1 MTLLGSEHSLLIRSK
16 FRSALQNQT
25 IFQEQRKGFDKTE
38 DYLKHKIRK
47 RPEGTNL
54 INMHI
59 LQDTTTEESITAPQ
73 MKLKRARLADDL
85 TENIALRPG
94 LLELVEKNRIPVDST
109 MKESMKGNHVGI
121 SKSTDAFA
129 FDEDSSND
137 ELSPEQIR
145 SEDSQS
151 SNSFPPDTKATGA
164 SSSAPSETTQDHTSG
179 SENDRNEPVS
189 HFINQSDNMKQVNG
203 PLSSPIPL
211 PAAVKLIVVPV
222 TRAFFS
228 LKLCWICWGVTLS
241 FWVYLLDFS
250 QSKSK
255 SFSDSKN
262 RHKKPKDTKPKV
274 KKLKYH
280 QYIPPDQKAEKSPP
294 PMDSAYARLLQQQQL
309 FLQLQ
314 ILSQQQQQQ
323 RFSYPGHHQ
332 AQLKE
337 PNEELIRN
345 PNSSVSI
352 SNTPLSPAKTT
363 FSGQTGI
370 SSLKLGP
377 LPSNLDDLKV
387 SELRQQLRIRGLPVS
402 GTKTALMNRLRPF
415 QDCPENT
422 VPNFSDIT
430 TITFPVNPGNTLTS
444 YQSSSTSVLPSGF
457 YHFGSTSSTPP
468 ISPASSDVSVTG
480 SLPDTFND
488 TSPSFVL
495 QPSPIH
501 ICAEDGVMSSLNGGC
516 IQSDLDG
523 TDSEKDKMLVEK
535 QKVINELTMKLQ
547 QEQRQVEELRMQLQK
562 QKRNNYTEKKQP
574 QTNFFGVPI
583 KTEDTVCS
591 CPFPSKQTSV
601 KIQSNNSDKQLSTRE
616 PAQLLPPLNSHSVES
631 VGQTKA
637 LSSTFLSP
645 QNSPQHSPLGA
656 IKSPQ
661 CISRPPSPNNHYLLS
676 SSSSS
681 QGEKHSGLS
690 QTSSQM
696 CSIQSSGIQDGNTS
710 GFSPESSKLHI
721 PFFGTQPDSRQ
732 VTRVNASSKSPDTEH
747 KMAVLH
753 SSCQAGPKL
762 SIPSRT
768 FSKSSSGLSE
778 IMQPPTYEDAI
789 KQQMIQSQQMD
800 ELLDVLIESGEMP
813 ANVKEDHSCFQKA
826 QKITGSS
833 QSLLHKSSSPFEH
846 ISSASQLSF
855 DHCTT
860 NSDNHFEVLLNSHS
874 PLGKVSD
881 VTLLKIG
888 IEESQ
893 FEGIMDRFS
902 DKATDEL
909 LGSHEIL
916 PAPLSPIQSQLS
928 PSSIDGTGLQ
938 MSLTESPWETME
950 WLDLTPPS
958 STTDFSS
965 LTATGPSIF
974 NSDFLDITD
983 LSLNSTMD
991 LHLQQW

>member
-16 FRSALQNQT
+16 FRSVLQLRLQQRRTQEQLANQDIMLSLQNQT

-211 PAAVKLIVVPV
+211 PAAV
-222 TRAFFS
+222 
-228 LKLCWICWGVTLS
+228 
-241 FWVYLLDFS
+241 
-250 QSKSK
+250 KSK

-696 CSIQSSGIQDGNTS
+696 CSIQ
-710 GFSPESSKLHI
+710 
-721 PFFGTQPDSRQ
+721 
-732 VTRVNASSKSPDTEH
+732 
-747 KMAVLH
+747 
-753 SSCQAGPKL
+753 
-762 SIPSRT
+762 
-768 FSKSSSGLSE
+768 
-778 IMQPPTYEDAI
+778 
-789 KQQMIQSQQMD
+789 QMIQSQQMD

>member
-1 MTLLGSEHSLLIRSK
+1 MTLLGSEHSLLIWSK

-38 DYLKHKIRK
+38 DYLKHKNRN
-47 RPEGTNL
+47 RPEGKNL

-59 LQDTTTEESITAPQ
+59 LQDTIEEESIPAPQ
-73 MKLKRARLADDL
+73 MKLKRARLADDV
-85 TENIALRPG
+85 TEKIAVRPG
-94 LLELVEKNRIPVDST
+94 LLELMEKNRIPVDST
-109 MKESMKGNHVGI
+109 MKESVKGNHVGI

-137 ELSPEQIR
+137 ELSPEQTR
-145 SEDSQS
+145 SEDSQG
-151 SNSFPPDTKATGA
+151 SNSFPPDTKATEA
-164 SSSAPSETTQDHTSG
+164 SSSAPSKTTQHHTSD
-179 SENDRNEPVS
+179 SENYRNE
-189 HFINQSDNMKQVNG
+189 HFISQSDNMKQVNG
-203 PLSSPIPL
+203 SLSSPIPV
-211 PAAVKLIVVPV
+211 PAVV
-222 TRAFFS
+222 
-228 LKLCWICWGVTLS
+228 
-241 FWVYLLDFS
+241 
-250 QSKSK
+250 KSK

-345 PNSSVSI
+345 PNSVSI

-370 SSLKLGP
+370 SSLKLVP

-415 QDCPENT
+415 QDCPGNT
-422 VPNFSDIT
+422 EPNFSDIT
-430 TITFPVNPGNTLTS
+430 TITFPVNPALTS
-444 YQSSSTSVLPSGF
+444 YQSSPTSVLPSGF

-488 TSPSFVL
+488 TSPSFAL
-495 QPSPIH
+495 KPSPVH
-501 ICAEDGVMSSLNGGC
+501 ICTEESLMRSLNGC
-516 IQSDLDG
+516 CTQSDLDG
-523 TDSEKDKMLVEK
+523 IDSEKDKMLVEK

-562 QKRNNYTEKKQP
+562 QKRNNCTEQKQS
-574 QTNFFGVPI
+574 QKHFFAVPI
-583 KTEDTVCS
+583 KKEDTVCS

-601 KIQSNNSDKQLSTRE
+601 QIQTNNSENQLSTRE

-631 VGQTKA
+631 VGQSKV

-656 IKSPQ
+656 VKSPH
-661 CISRPPSPNNHYLLS
+661 CISQPPSPNNHYLIS

-690 QTSSQM
+690 QNSSQM
-696 CSIQSSGIQDGNTS
+696 CSIQSSGVQDDSTS
-710 GFSPESSKLHI
+710 GFSPESSNLCT
-721 PFFGTQPDSRQ
+721 PFLGTQPDSRQ
-732 VTRVNASSKSPDTEH
+732 VTRVNASSKSPDTKH
-747 KMAVLH
+747 K
-753 SSCQAGPKL
+753 Q
-762 SIPSRT
+762 I
-768 FSKSSSGLSE
+768 
-778 IMQPPTYEDAI
+778 
-789 KQQMIQSQQMD
+789 IQSQQMD

-813 ANVKEDHSCFQKA
+813 ASVKEDNSCFQKA

-833 QSLLHKSSSPFEH
+833 QSQLNKSSNPFEH
-846 ISSASQLSF
+846 ISSAAQFSF

-902 DKATDEL
+902 DKPTDDL

-916 PAPLSPIQSQLS
+916 PVPLSPIQPHLS

-958 STTDFSS
+958 STTDFNS
-965 LTATGPSIF
+965 LTAVGPSIF

>member
-16 FRSALQNQT
+16 FRSVLQLRLQQRRTQEQLANQDIMLSLQNQT

-696 CSIQSSGIQDGNTS
+696 CSIQ
-710 GFSPESSKLHI
+710 
-721 PFFGTQPDSRQ
+721 
-732 VTRVNASSKSPDTEH
+732 
-747 KMAVLH
+747 
-753 SSCQAGPKL
+753 
-762 SIPSRT
+762 
-768 FSKSSSGLSE
+768 
-778 IMQPPTYEDAI
+778 
-789 KQQMIQSQQMD
+789 QMIQSQQMD